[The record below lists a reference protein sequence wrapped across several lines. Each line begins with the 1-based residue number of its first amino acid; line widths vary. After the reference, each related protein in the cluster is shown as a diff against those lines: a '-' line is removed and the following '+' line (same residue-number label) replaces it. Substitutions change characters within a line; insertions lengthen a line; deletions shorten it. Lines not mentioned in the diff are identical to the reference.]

1 MLLPFYIHAIS
12 WLEQHQLPCLFRA
25 AFHVDCPGCGFQR
38 SSIALLKG
46 DIGQSLAYYPAL
58 IPMLLFFVFLLADRK
73 FQFRSSEIIRK
84 TGIAAIFIIILVFY
98 ISKLTNQNNL
108 L

>member
-1 MLLPFYIHAIS
+1 M
-12 WLEQHQLPCLFRA
+12 
-25 AFHVDCPGCGFQR
+25 FHVDCPGCGFQR
-38 SSIALLKG
+38 SGIALLKG

-58 IPMLLFFVFLLADRK
+58 IPMLLFFAFLIADRK